1 MQLSCSDFPVTLWL
15 TLLIYLLDNK
25 KQTQT
30 VIDLCVFQLTCIG
43 QSFVLICFCTSS
55 FSCQNPTN
63 FRFYISIF
71 FSVVQPE
78 LNAPVEPHEHQ
89 YSKCNELKHTA
100 LTILSKMICIC
111 SRLKSFHC
119 PVVAIFC
126 VSDSRYESR
135 LKADCGKAIAELR
148 PKGSVSLRFSSCEK

>member
-1 MQLSCSDFPVTLWL
+1 MCLSV
-15 TLLIYLLDNK
+15 N
-25 KQTQT
+25 
-30 VIDLCVFQLTCIG
+30 CIG

-55 FSCQNPTN
+55 FSCQNPAN
-63 FRFYISIF
+63 FHFYISIF

-126 VSDSRYESR
+126 VSDSRCESR